1 MVIVELQ
8 EILEE
13 VEHEMSLAEAAR
25 RQGREGRARVCARR
39 AAGKAIAVFHQRRT
53 GDQPSA
59 NYYRLLCWFREV
71 DDVPDALKQS
81 AARLT
86 TRVTPEYTLPHD
98 QDPLQDARTLI
109 EALLPE
115 DKSQL

>member
-1 MVIVELQ
+1 MMAVELQ
-8 EILEE
+8 EILDEIEE
-13 VEHEMSLAEAAR
+13 EMNLAEAAR

-39 AAGKAIAVFHQRRT
+39 AAGKAIAVFHQRKT
-53 GDQPSA
+53 GIEPQA
-59 NYYRLLCWFREV
+59 NYYRLLCWFQEV
-71 DDVPDALKQS
+71 DDVPDALKQA

-86 TRVTPEYTLPHD
+86 TRVTTDYALPHS

-109 EALLPE
+109 EALLSE